1 MSVSHGRRAWKARL
15 GDRKMKF
22 IRIMT
27 RKQQGGNMRHRACDR
42 EGGMLDK

>member
-1 MSVSHGRRAWKARL
+1 MSVSHGRCACQARL

-22 IRIMT
+22 IGITT
-27 RKQQGGNMRHRACDR
+27 RKEQGGHMRHRACDR